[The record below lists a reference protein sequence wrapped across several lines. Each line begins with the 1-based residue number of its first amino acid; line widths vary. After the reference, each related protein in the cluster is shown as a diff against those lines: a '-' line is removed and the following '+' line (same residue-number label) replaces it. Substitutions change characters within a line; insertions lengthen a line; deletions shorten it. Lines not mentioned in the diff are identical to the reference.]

1 MLTTEQMMIFR
12 SAFDLTTQVG
22 AITMTDMSEKTGN
35 PTATRFLEHRV
46 RELNTMHEIARA
58 VTSVL
63 DLESVLNRIVEAA
76 VYLTSAEEG
85 FLFLVDEESGDLIL
99 RAGKG
104 LGEKASR
111 VMSLKVTD
119 SIPAQVV
126 KTGRPVRRGGVRRDE
141 EYKVKTGYF
150 VKSLLNVPIK
160 SAGRVIGVLGV
171 DHSIASMRSFGDH
184 DVALLSSLADYAAI
198 AIQNASLYAEA
209 SARARQLARA
219 LEEQTGRMPA
229 APSPDED
236 RRGLEQFAQG
246 LRAQREEVLRGI
258 ESVRKLAQQLQD
270 QARDAQEVAR
280 RLGLWDEE
288 VLGLLPQLEWLAQ
301 SGLPRAAPTSAAISE
316 TATVSEAGASSP
328 AILSESQLIQ
338 YLAEGALLCDARGL
352 VHNANESAAQMLG
365 KPVSELV
372 NSNLQTIFDDPRWE
386 RMVSSVRLALAMG
399 SRETPAPPASETTV
413 RINNHVIH
421 AKLIP
426 IYDKQTGAATIT
438 ATFLRDI
445 SAETEGWRA
454 RDETMAALSQ
464 KMRGPM
470 TAIASYSELLL
481 GERMGVADPMQRRYL
496 ERIHQG
502 VERLESVLNELG
514 DEPAAG
520 GRRTTPVPTGPVT
533 SIINQ
538 AVDAVQN
545 MLSLDGV
552 SIVRDIG
559 HELPPVQVDAD
570 YISRILVDLM
580 AAAGARTGAG
590 GSISVSTQ
598 IRVEQGAQPGHLV
611 ILIQGGD
618 VGGRAIPPLEEDGSI
633 RAAVSLAEDAGGRIW
648 TEIQDDGSSL
658 ICFLLPVSEPLSQ
671 DHAS

>member
-1 MLTTEQMMIFR
+1 MLTLEQAMFFR
-12 SAFDLTTQVG
+12 SAFDLYTQVG
-22 AITMTDMSEKTGN
+22 AITMTDTLEETGN
-35 PTATRFLEHRV
+35 PTTTKLLEHRV
-46 RELNTMHEIARA
+46 RELNTLHEIARA

-76 VYLTSAEEG
+76 VYLTNAEEG
-85 FLFLVDEESGDLIL
+85 FLFLVDEESGDLTL

-111 VMSLKVTD
+111 VMSLTVTD

-126 KTGRPVRRGGVRRDE
+126 KTGRPVRVGGVRRDE

-160 SAGRVIGVLGV
+160 SAGRIIGVLGV
-171 DHSIASMRSFGDH
+171 DHSIANMRSFGEH

-209 SARARQLARA
+209 SARADQLAKA
-219 LEEQTGRMPA
+219 LEKQTGRTPA
-229 APSPDED
+229 APSPEDD
-236 RRGLEQFAQG
+236 RRALEQFAQG
-246 LRAQREEVLRGI
+246 LRTQRDEVLRGI
-258 ESVRKLAQQLQD
+258 EGARKLAQGLQSH
-270 QARDAQEVAR
+270 ARDAEEVAR

-288 VLGLLPQLEWLAQ
+288 VLGLLPQLEWLAK
-301 SGLPRAAPTSAAISE
+301 SGLPRAPQPSAPVGE
-316 TATVSEAGASSP
+316 TPTVSDVGVVPSLDISDSH
-328 AILSESQLIQ
+328 LVQ
-338 YLAEGALLCDARGL
+338 YLAEGALLCDAKGV
-352 VHNANESAAQMLG
+352 VHHANQSAAQILG
-365 KPVSELV
+365 KSVSELI
-372 NSNLQTIFDDPRWE
+372 NSDLRTIVDDPRWE
-386 RMVSSVRLALAMG
+386 RLVGSLRLALAMG
-399 SRETPAPPASETTV
+399 SSEGPVPPAPETTV
-413 RINNHVIH
+413 RINDHVIH

-426 IYDKQTGAATIT
+426 IYDSRTGAATIT

-454 RDETMAALSQ
+454 RDETLTALSH

-496 ERIHQG
+496 ERIYQG
-502 VERLESVLNELG
+502 VERLEAVLNELG
-514 DEPAAG
+514 DEPATA
-520 GRRTTPVPTGPVT
+520 GRRTTPVPTHPVT
-533 SIINQ
+533 AIINQ

-559 HELPPVQVDAD
+559 HDLPPVQVDAN
-570 YISRILVDLM
+570 YVSRILADLM
-580 AAAGARTGAG
+580 TAAGARTGAG
-590 GSISVSTQ
+590 DSVSVSTQ
-598 IRVEQGAQPGHLV
+598 VRAEGNRPGLLV

-618 VGGRAIPPLEEDGSI
+618 ADGQAVPRLEEDEGM

-648 TEIQDDGSSL
+648 MERQNDGSNL
-658 ICFLLPVSEPLSQ
+658 ICFLLPVVEPVARDQS
-671 DHAS
+671 S